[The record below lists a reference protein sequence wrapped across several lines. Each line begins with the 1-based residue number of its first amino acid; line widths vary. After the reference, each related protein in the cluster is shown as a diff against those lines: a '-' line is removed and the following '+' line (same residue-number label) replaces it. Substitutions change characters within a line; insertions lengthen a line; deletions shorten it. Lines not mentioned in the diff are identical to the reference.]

1 MLDLNKA
8 LLDAALQIGICQS
21 KRNPEFLRN
30 RPLSRPVVF
39 LYSAEDAKSYG
50 VRIVS
55 FSDFA
60 AAVCHICQEAQVRAA
75 PNKRFHSERT
85 LLNRRTIGRSSN
97 ERQAVIQPPT
107 SQNHHVIQIDST

>member
-8 LLDAALQIGICQS
+8 LFDAAFQIGICQS

-60 AAVCHICQEAQVRAA
+60 AAVCHHL
-75 PNKRFHSERT
+75 P
-85 LLNRRTIGRSSN
+85 RSPGS
-97 ERQAVIQPPT
+97 RCAKQAF
-107 SQNHHVIQIDST
+107 SL